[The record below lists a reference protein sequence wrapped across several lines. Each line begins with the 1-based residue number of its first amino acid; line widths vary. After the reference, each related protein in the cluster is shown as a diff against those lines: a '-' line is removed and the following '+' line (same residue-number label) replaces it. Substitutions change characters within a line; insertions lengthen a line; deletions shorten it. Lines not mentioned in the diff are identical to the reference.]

1 VSIIELAP
9 NTIMCSATRASPAA
23 LEWLETNTPSRPY
36 HIFETVC
43 NLINAE
49 EDVLSLT
56 LAPAEMNPLSFEMLC
71 GDLSLDLT
79 KHIQVNSEVL
89 KDGAQ
94 LCVGNLIID
103 LEPHDPWN
111 PSPDWGRV
119 TVRMQETQSV
129 VDEITAILLSDHSP
143 DSLAIFLSPSG
154 FESKTQPS
162 SWQRAAIIP
171 IQMLLDGIERL
182 DSSALHG
189 AASDLAGLGLGLT
202 PSGDDF
208 IIGVMHALWMILSEE
223 QARSLC
229 RELLTATTP
238 RTNALSANYLKAAAH
253 GEASEAWH
261 TIVSAIAQND
271 KIALNSS
278 VEILKKL
285 GHTSGQDALSGFLLG
300 SRHIQRSSFCL

>member
-1 VSIIELAP
+1 
-9 NTIMCSATRASPAA
+9 MCSATRASPAA
-23 LEWLETNTPSRPY
+23 LEWIATSAPSRPY

-49 EDVLSLT
+49 GDVLSLT
-56 LAPAEMNPLSFEMLC
+56 LAPAEMNPLSLEMLC
-71 GDLSLDLT
+71 RDLSLDLT
-79 KHIQVNSEVL
+79 KHIQVNSEVV

-94 LCVGNLIID
+94 LCVGDLIID

-111 PSPDWGRV
+111 PFPDWDRV
-119 TVRMQETQSV
+119 TVRTRETQSV
-129 VDEITAILLSDHSP
+129 VDEITTILLSDHSP

-154 FESKTQPS
+154 IEAKTQTS
-162 SWQRAAIIP
+162 SWQMAAIIP

-182 DSSALHG
+182 DSSTLQ
-189 AASDLAGLGLGLT
+189 AAAGDLAGLGLGLT

-208 IIGVMHALWMILSEE
+208 IIGVMHALWMSLSEE

-229 RELLTATTP
+229 LELLTATTP
-238 RTNALSANYLKAAAH
+238 RTNTLSANYLKAAAH

-278 VEILKKL
+278 VEFLKKL

-300 SRHIQRSSFCL
+300 SRHILRSAFCL